1 MLPNHFLTQPRR
13 WVLVLAT
20 AFVLAA
26 TAAAA
31 PLWLDTLTGSALTPA
46 AFACYPQSG
55 GCG

>member
-20 AFVLAA
+20 AVVLAA

-46 AFACYPQSG
+46 AFACQHQG
-55 GCG
+55 GTCG